1 MTLSSVCLHWSRVS
15 RNVPRYWSLLVI
27 RDKFSAQKVKDALH
41 MAKGHFETIK
51 LYNLFANDLI
61 RLGRILRHA
70 SRAVKTLY
78 YETTECSS
86 IIALPSL
93 GLKPESLIVRNE
105 DPRGPPISSV
115 FGALGPILG
124 PTLRSLSFHRPSFFL
139 YNWPQYALLFR
150 HLTSLTVTGFRFGGV
165 CLLHH
170 MTAIEEIILDFKEE
184 LFDQSES
191 YITRSDIYLPTLR
204 VFKLRHVPCP
214 MEMGV
219 PAVIIHAPML
229 HTLHLDSTSAA
240 YWLFAFK
247 TRGAPAALVNFRVD
261 RPNGPVVSLH
271 HLTPF
276 LCDTIESF
284 ALTSVSDELHPLLSD
299 IEARLILPRWKNL
312 EFTFLDE

>member
-27 RDKFSAQKVKDALH
+27 RDKFSAKKVEDALH

-61 RLGRILRHA
+61 RLGRILRRA

-78 YETTECSS
+78 YETTECCS

-93 GLKPESLIVRNE
+93 GLEPESLIVRNE
-105 DPRGPPISSV
+105 DPRSAPISLV
-115 FGALGPILG
+115 NVDLEPILG
-124 PTLRSLSFHRPSFFL
+124 PTLRSLSFHRPSSSL
-139 YNWPQYALLFR
+139 YHWPQCLFR
-150 HLTSLTVTGFRFGGV
+150 HLTSLTVTGSRIRGV
-165 CLLHH
+165 CRLHR

-184 LFDQSES
+184 LFDQYDS
-191 YITRSDIYLPTLR
+191 YIARSDIYLPTLR

-214 MEMGV
+214 TEMSV

-229 HTLHLDSTSAA
+229 HTFHLDSTSATH
-240 YWLFAFK
+240 WLFAFK
-247 TRGAPAALVNFRVD
+247 ICGAPAALVDFRVD
-261 RPNGPVVSLH
+261 RPNGPALSID

-284 ALTSVSDELHPLLSD
+284 ALTSVSRELRPLLGD
-299 IEARLILPRWKNL
+299 IESGLILPRRKHL